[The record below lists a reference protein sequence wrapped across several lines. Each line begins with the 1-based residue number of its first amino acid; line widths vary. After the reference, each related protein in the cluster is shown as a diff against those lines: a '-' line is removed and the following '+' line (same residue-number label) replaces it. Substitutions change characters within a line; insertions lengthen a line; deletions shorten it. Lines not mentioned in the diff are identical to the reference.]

1 MCNNCNCAN
10 YEQCSI
16 VGYMPVGFCC
26 SKCQL
31 YDEAHTCLKT
41 KTKREEDNTEEANKK
56 LEELKPIS
64 TSIENGIL
72 KVEIG
77 VKGKKKEIYIDLQ
90 KQLGSK

>member
-1 MCNNCNCAN
+1 MCNNCNCDS

-26 SKCQL
+26 SKCDL

-41 KTKREEDNTEEANKK
+41 KTKREIPTTNEKIED
-56 LEELKPIS
+56 LKPIS
-64 TSIENGIL
+64 TSIEDGIL

-77 VKGKKKEIYIDLQ
+77 VKDKKKEIYIDLQ

>member
-1 MCNNCNCAN
+1 MCNNCNCNN

-41 KTKREEDNTEEANKK
+41 KTKREVLNTEEAVER
-56 LEELKPIS
+56 LEELTPIS
-64 TSIENGIL
+64 TSIEDGIL

-77 VKGKKKEIYIDLQ
+77 VKDKKKEIYIDLQ
-90 KQLGSK
+90 KQLGSQ

>member
-1 MCNNCNCAN
+1 MCNNCNCDD
-10 YEQCSI
+10 YEKCSI

-26 SKCQL
+26 SKCKL

-41 KTKREEDNTEEANKK
+41 KTKREKCITDEK

-77 VKGKKKEIYIDLQ
+77 VKGKKKE
-90 KQLGSK
+90 LGSK

>member
-41 KTKREEDNTEEANKK
+41 KTKPGEAITEEADKK

>member
-31 YDEAHTCLKT
+31 YDEVHTCLKT
-41 KTKREEDNTEEANKK
+41 KTKRKMLNTEEAVKK
-56 LEELKPIS
+56 LEELTPIS
-64 TSIENGIL
+64 TSIEDGIL

-77 VKGKKKEIYIDLQ
+77 VKDKKKEIYIDLQ
-90 KQLGSK
+90 KQLGSQ

>member
-1 MCNNCNCAN
+1 MCNNCNCNN

-41 KTKREEDNTEEANKK
+41 KTKREVLNTEEAVGK
-56 LEELKPIS
+56 LEDLTPIS
-64 TSIENGIL
+64 TSIEDGIL

-77 VKGKKKEIYIDLQ
+77 MKDKKKEIYIDLQ
-90 KQLGSK
+90 KQLGSH

>member
-1 MCNNCNCAN
+1 MCNNCNCDN
-10 YEQCSI
+10 YEKCSI
-16 VGYMPVGFCC
+16 VRYMPVGFCC

-41 KTKREEDNTEEANKK
+41 KTKPGEAITEEADKK

>member
-1 MCNNCNCAN
+1 MCNNCNCNN

-41 KTKREEDNTEEANKK
+41 KTKREVLNTEETVGK
-56 LEELKPIS
+56 LEDLTPIS
-64 TSIENGIL
+64 TSIEDGIL

-77 VKGKKKEIYIDLQ
+77 VKDKKKEIYIDLQ
-90 KQLGSK
+90 KQLGSQ

>member
-1 MCNNCNCAN
+1 MCNNCNCDG
-10 YEQCSI
+10 YDQCSI

-26 SKCQL
+26 SKCDL

-41 KTKREEDNTEEANKK
+41 KTKREIPATEEKIED
-56 LEELKPIS
+56 LTPIS
-64 TSIENGIL
+64 TSIEDGIL

-77 VKGKKKEIYIDLQ
+77 VKDKKKEIYIDLQ

>member
-1 MCNNCNCAN
+1 MCNNCNCDN
-10 YEQCSI
+10 YEKCSI

-26 SKCQL
+26 SKCDL

-41 KTKREEDNTEEANKK
+41 KTKREAPDTEGAEVRLED
-56 LEELKPIS
+56 LKPIS
-64 TSIENGIL
+64 TSIEDGIL

-77 VKGKKKEIYIDLQ
+77 VNDKKKEIYIDLQ